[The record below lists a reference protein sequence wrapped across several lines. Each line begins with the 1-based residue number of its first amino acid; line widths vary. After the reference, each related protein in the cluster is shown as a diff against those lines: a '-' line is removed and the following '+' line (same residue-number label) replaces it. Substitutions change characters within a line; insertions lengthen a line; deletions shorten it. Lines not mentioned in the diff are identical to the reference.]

1 MLYLLDWAVAILTC
15 SYALLLLAY
24 RFWYGKMRVFQTD
37 ALEQSNQN
45 EWVRQDQSPTQF
57 TVIIPARNE
66 AANIKACVDSIL
78 AQDYPA
84 DAFEI
89 IVIDDFSEDDTAFIV
104 NALNA
109 QFPQVRLLKLADHC
123 KDGETLAYKKKAI
136 EIAVSV
142 AKGNWIVT
150 TDADCIVPKKCLSLY
165 HAYIQVHQPSFVAA
179 PVMFI
184 KTAGILNQF
193 QLLDFLALQG
203 ITAAAVGAGKHS
215 MSNGANLAF
224 EKTAFIAVGG
234 YQGVDHIAS
243 GDDMFLMHKMK
254 QTLHK
259 PVGYLF
265 HPDAIV
271 LTAAMDTWKGF
282 IMQRI
287 RWASKARYYDDRSI
301 TLVLTLVYLFNLSF
315 LLLALLGSW
324 STLIIAL
331 AFKTFFE
338 LFFLDPVAA
347 FFKLK
352 PELRYFV
359 FYQPIHIVYN
369 IAAGLFGQ
377 LKTYSWKGR
386 KVK

>member
-1 MLYLLDWAVAILTC
+1 MEYLLDWVVAVLTILYAAI
-15 SYALLLLAY
+15 LLAY
-24 RFWYGKMRVFQTD
+24 RFWFGKMRLFQ
-37 ALEQSNQN
+37 LNQIEQVRPEQSA
-45 EWVRQDQSPTQF
+45 TQF

-66 AANIKACVDSIL
+66 ATNIKACVDSIL

-84 DAFEI
+84 EAFEI

-104 NALNA
+104 NALS
-109 QFPQVRLLKLADHC
+109 QQYPQVRLLQLKDHC
-123 KDGETLAYKKKAI
+123 KDGEPLAYKKKAI

-142 AKGNWIVT
+142 AKGNWILT
-150 TDADCIVPKKCLSLY
+150 TDADCIVPKQWLLLY
-165 HAYIQVHQPSFVAA
+165 NAYIQQHQPCFVAA

-215 MSNGANLAF
+215 MSNGANLGF

-265 HPDAIV
+265 HPNAIV

-301 TLVLTLVYLFNLSF
+301 TMVLTLVYLFNLSF
-315 LLLALLGSW
+315 ICLALMGSW
-324 STLIIAL
+324 SSLIIAL
-331 AFKTFFE
+331 GFKTFFE
-338 LFFLDPVAA
+338 LFFLDPVAK
-347 FFKLK
+347 FFKMQ
-352 PELRYFV
+352 PELKYFV

>member
-1 MLYLLDWAVAILTC
+1 MEYLLDWAVAIFTIM
-15 SYALLLLAY
+15 YAVILMAY
-24 RFWYGKMRVFQTD
+24 RFWFGKMRLFQLNQVE
-37 ALEQSNQN
+37 ALSPAQS
-45 EWVRQDQSPTQF
+45 STQF

-66 AANIKACVDSIL
+66 AANIKACVDSII
-78 AQDYPA
+78 AQDYPK

-104 NALNA
+104 HSLSQ
-109 QFPQVRLLKLADHC
+109 QFSQVRLLQLADHC
-123 KDGETLAYKKKAI
+123 KEGETLAYKKKAI
-136 EIAVSV
+136 EIAVSL
-142 AKGNWIVT
+142 AKGDWILT
-150 TDADCIVPKKCLSLY
+150 TDADCIVPKKWLLLY
-165 HAYIQVHQPSFVAA
+165 NAYIQQYQPCFVAA

-184 KTAGILNQF
+184 KTSGVLNQF
-193 QLLDFLALQG
+193 QVLDFLALQG

-215 MSNGANLAF
+215 MSNGANLGF

-265 HPDAIV
+265 HPDVIV

-301 TLVLTLVYLFNLSF
+301 TMVLTLVYLFNLSF
-315 LLLALLGSW
+315 VCLALMGSW
-324 STLIIAL
+324 SSLIIAL
-331 AFKTFFE
+331 GFKTFFE
-338 LFFLDPVAA
+338 LFFLDPVAR
-347 FFKLK
+347 FFKLQ

-386 KVK
+386 MVK

>member
-1 MLYLLDWAVAILTC
+1 MEYLLDWIVAILTVM
-15 SYALLLLAY
+15 YAVILLAY
-24 RFWYGKMRVFQTD
+24 RFWFGKMRLFQ
-37 ALEQSNQN
+37 LNQIEQ
-45 EWVRQDQSPTQF
+45 VRPEHSATQF

-66 AANIKACVDSIL
+66 AANIKACVVSIL
-78 AQDYPA
+78 NQDYPT

-104 NALNA
+104 TALS
-109 QFPQVRLLKLADHC
+109 QQYPQVRLIQLADHC
-123 KDGETLAYKKKAI
+123 KEGETLAYKKKAI
-136 EIAVSV
+136 EIAVAE
-142 AKGNWIVT
+142 AKGDWILT
-150 TDADCIVPKKCLSLY
+150 TDADCIVPPRWLLLY
-165 HAYIQVHQPSFVAA
+165 NAYIQTNQPSFVAA

-215 MSNGANLAF
+215 MSNGANLGF

-301 TLVLTLVYLFNLSF
+301 TLVLTVVYFFNLSF
-315 LLLALLGSW
+315 ICLAFMGSW
-324 STLIIAL
+324 STLLIAL

-338 LFFLDPVAA
+338 LFFLDPVAK
-347 FFKLK
+347 FFKLQ
-352 PELRYFV
+352 PELKYFV

>member
-1 MLYLLDWAVAILTC
+1 MDYLLDWAVAILTIM
-15 SYALLLLAY
+15 YAVILMAY
-24 RFWYGKMRVFQTD
+24 RFWFGKMRVFQFNQIEQVRP
-37 ALEQSNQN
+37 EQSN
-45 EWVRQDQSPTQF
+45 TQF

-66 AANIKACVDSIL
+66 AANIKACVESIL
-78 AQDYPA
+78 NQDYPT

-104 NALNA
+104 QALSQQYA
-109 QFPQVRLLKLADHC
+109 QVRLLKLADHC
-123 KDGETLAYKKKAI
+123 KEGETLAYKKKAI
-136 EIAVSV
+136 EIAVAQ
-142 AKGNWIVT
+142 AKGDWVLT
-150 TDADCIVPKKCLSLY
+150 TDADCIVPTRWLFLY
-165 HAYIQVHQPSFVAA
+165 NAYIQANQPSFVAA

-215 MSNGANLAF
+215 MSNGANLGF
-224 EKTAFIAVGG
+224 EKAAFIAVGG

-301 TLVLTLVYLFNLSF
+301 TMVLTLVYFFNLSF
-315 LLLALLGSW
+315 VCLAFMGSW
-324 STLIIAL
+324 STLLIAL

-338 LFFLDPVAA
+338 LFFLDPVAK
-347 FFKLK
+347 FFKLQ
-352 PELRYFV
+352 PELKYFV

>member
-1 MLYLLDWAVAILTC
+1 MLYLLDWTVVILTC
-15 SYALLLLAY
+15 LYAALLLAY
-24 RFWYGKMRVFQTD
+24 RFWYGKMRVFQ
-37 ALEQSNQN
+37 LNQI
-45 EWVRQDQSPTQF
+45 EAVSPGQASTQF

-78 AQDYPA
+78 VQDYPTA
-84 DAFEI
+84 AFEI

-104 NALNA
+104 EALHA
-109 QFPQVRLLKLADHC
+109 QYPQVRLLKLADYC
-123 KDGETLAYKKKAI
+123 KEGETLAYKKKAI

-142 AKGNWIVT
+142 AKGDWILT
-150 TDADCIVPKKCLSLY
+150 TDADCIVPKKWLFFY
-165 HAYIQVHQPSFVAA
+165 HAYIQANQPSFVAA
-179 PVMFI
+179 PVMFT

-193 QLLDFLALQG
+193 QVLDFLALQG

-215 MSNGANLAF
+215 MSNGANLGF
-224 EKTAFIAVGG
+224 EKAAFIAVGG

-271 LTAAMDTWKGF
+271 WTAAMDTWKGF
-282 IMQRI
+282 ILQRI

-301 TLVLTLVYLFNLSF
+301 TFVLTIVYLFNLSF
-315 LLLALLGSW
+315 LLLAFLGSW
-324 STLIIAL
+324 STLLIAL

-338 LFFLDPVAA
+338 LFFLDPVAK
-347 FFKLK
+347 FFNLK
-352 PELRYFV
+352 PELRFFV

>member
-1 MLYLLDWAVAILTC
+1 MEYLLDWAVAILTMM
-15 SYALLLLAY
+15 YAVILMAY
-24 RFWYGKMRVFQTD
+24 RFWFGKMRAFQFNQIE
-37 ALEQSNQN
+37 ALSPEQS
-45 EWVRQDQSPTQF
+45 STQF

-78 AQDYPA
+78 NQDYPSA
-84 DAFEI
+84 AFEI

-104 NALNA
+104 YALS
-109 QFPQVRLLKLADHC
+109 QQYPQVRLLKLADHC
-123 KDGETLAYKKKAI
+123 KEGETLAYKKKAI
-136 EIAVSV
+136 EIAVAE
-142 AKGNWIVT
+142 AKGDWILT
-150 TDADCIVPKKCLSLY
+150 TDADCIVPPRWLLLY
-165 HAYIQVHQPSFVAA
+165 NAYIHQHQPCFVAA

-193 QLLDFLALQG
+193 QVLDFLALQG

-215 MSNGANLAF
+215 MSNGANLGF

-254 QTLHK
+254 KTLNK

-265 HPDAIV
+265 HPDVIV

-315 LLLALLGSW
+315 ICLALLGSW
-324 STLIIAL
+324 SSLIIAL
-331 AFKTFFE
+331 GFKTFFE
-338 LFFLDPVAA
+338 LFFLDPVAK
-347 FFKLK
+347 FFKMQ
-352 PELRYFV
+352 PELKYFV
-359 FYQPIHIVYN
+359 LYQPIHIVYN

-386 KVK
+386 MVK

>member
-1 MLYLLDWAVAILTC
+1 MVYLLDWAVAILTIL
-15 SYALLLLAY
+15 YAGILLAY
-24 RFWYGKMRVFQTD
+24 RYWFGKMRLFQ
-37 ALEQSNQN
+37 LNQIEQ
-45 EWVRQDQSPTQF
+45 VRPEQAVTHF

-66 AANIKACVDSIL
+66 AANIKACVESIL
-78 AQDYPA
+78 AQDYPSA
-84 DAFEI
+84 AFEI

-104 NALNA
+104 QALSQ
-109 QFPQVRLLKLADHC
+109 QFPQVRLLQLKDHC
-123 KDGETLAYKKKAI
+123 KEGETLAYKKKAI

-142 AKGNWIVT
+142 AKGDWILT
-150 TDADCIVPKKCLSLY
+150 TDADCIVPTRWLFLY
-165 HAYIQVHQPSFVAA
+165 NAYIQEQQPSFVAA

-215 MSNGANLAF
+215 MSNGANLGF
-224 EKTAFIAVGG
+224 EKAAFIAVGG

-301 TLVLTLVYLFNLSF
+301 TVVLTLVYLFNLSF

-338 LFFLDPVAA
+338 LFFLEPVAK
-347 FFKLK
+347 FFKMK
-352 PELRYFV
+352 PEIRF
-359 FYQPIHIVYN
+359 FACYQPIHIVYN

>member
-1 MLYLLDWAVAILTC
+1 MEYLLDWAVAILTIV
-15 SYALLLLAY
+15 YAVILMAY
-24 RFWYGKMRVFQTD
+24 RFWFGKMPLFQLNQVE
-37 ALEQSNQN
+37 ALSPAQS
-45 EWVRQDQSPTQF
+45 STQF

-66 AANIKACVDSIL
+66 AANIKACVDSII
-78 AQDYPA
+78 AQDYPK

-104 NALNA
+104 QALSL
-109 QFPQVRLLKLADHC
+109 QFPQVRLLQLKDHC
-123 KDGETLAYKKKAI
+123 KEGETLAYKKKAI
-136 EIAVSV
+136 EIAVAE
-142 AKGNWIVT
+142 AKGDWILT
-150 TDADCIVPKKCLSLY
+150 TDADCIVPKKWLLLY
-165 HAYIQVHQPSFVAA
+165 NAYIQQHQPCFVAA

-184 KTAGILNQF
+184 KTSGVLNQF
-193 QLLDFLALQG
+193 QVLDFLALQG

-215 MSNGANLAF
+215 MSNGANLGF

-265 HPDAIV
+265 HPDVIV

-315 LLLALLGSW
+315 VCLALMGSW
-324 STLIIAL
+324 SSLIIAL
-331 AFKTFFE
+331 GFKTFFE
-338 LFFLDPVAA
+338 LFFLDPVAK
-347 FFKLK
+347 FFRLQ
-352 PELRYFV
+352 PELKYFV

>member
-1 MLYLLDWAVAILTC
+1 MEYLLDWAVAILTIM
-15 SYALLLLAY
+15 YAVILMAY
-24 RFWYGKMRVFQTD
+24 RFWFGKMQLFQFNQIE
-37 ALEQSNQN
+37 ALSPGQS
-45 EWVRQDQSPTQF
+45 STQF

-89 IVIDDFSEDDTAFIV
+89 IVIDDFSEDDTVFIV
-104 NALNA
+104 TALS
-109 QFPQVRLLKLADHC
+109 QQYSQVRLIQLADHC

-136 EIAVSV
+136 EIAVAE
-142 AKGNWIVT
+142 AKGDWILT
-150 TDADCIVPKKCLSLY
+150 TDADCIVPQKWLLLY
-165 HAYIQVHQPSFVAA
+165 NAYIQEHQPCFVAA

-193 QLLDFLALQG
+193 QVLDFLALQG

-215 MSNGANLAF
+215 MSNGANLGF

-271 LTAAMDTWKGF
+271 LTAAMDTWKSF

-301 TLVLTLVYLFNLSF
+301 TMVLTLVYFFNLSF
-315 LLLALLGSW
+315 VLLAFMGSW
-324 STLIIAL
+324 STLLIAL

-338 LFFLDPVAA
+338 LFFLDPVAK
-347 FFKLK
+347 FFRLQ
-352 PELRYFV
+352 PELKHFV
-359 FYQPIHIVYN
+359 LYQPIHIVYN